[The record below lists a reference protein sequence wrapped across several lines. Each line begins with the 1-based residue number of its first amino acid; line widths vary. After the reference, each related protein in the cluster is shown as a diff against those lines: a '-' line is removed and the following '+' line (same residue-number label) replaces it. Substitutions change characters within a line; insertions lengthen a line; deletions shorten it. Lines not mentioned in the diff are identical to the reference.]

1 MALVGIILLAIIAG
15 IALVSLLL
23 FLNVT
28 VAIGTMNGLL
38 FYANIIYGNAS
49 IFFSNFPT
57 YSSPSVFI
65 AWLNL
70 DIGFDICLFEGIDTY
85 VKTWLQ
91 LVFPFYLIFI
101 VVIVFA
107 ICRHS
112 QRFSNLIGKKNPVAN
127 LATLILLSYAKI
139 LSSVITMLSRTAL
152 QYPDGQRVLWKP
164 DATIEYLQ
172 NSKHALLFIAAVLI
186 LVVGATYTM
195 ILFSWQWLVCSP
207 NWKILRWIRNPKL
220 SSFIESYHAPYNFK
234 HRYWTGLLL
243 LLRVVLYLVSAL
255 NPSGDPQVP
264 LMATMLAVGSLFVLD
279 IRNVYKKIPV
289 NIIEMTI
296 IFNIL
301 VFTIITWC
309 Y

>member
-1 MALVGIILLAIIAG
+1 MTSSGNTSSGNASISKVCTSGQCSSRCIKCHKHWQVALVGIILLAIIAG

-23 FLNVT
+23 FLNLT
-28 VAIGTMNGLL
+28 VAIGTMNGVI
-38 FYANIIYGNAS
+38 FYANIINGNAS

-139 LSSVITMLSRTAL
+139 LSSVTTILSRTTL

-164 DATIEYLQ
+164 CLLYTSPSPRDAT
-172 NSKHALLFIAAVLI
+172 
-186 LVVGATYTM
+186 
-195 ILFSWQWLVCSP
+195 
-207 NWKILRWIRNPKL
+207 L
-220 SSFIESYHAPYNFK
+220 SRMPS
-234 HRYWTGLLL
+234 
-243 LLRVVLYLVSAL
+243 SA
-255 NPSGDPQVP
+255 
-264 LMATMLAVGSLFVLD
+264 
-279 IRNVYKKIPV
+279 
-289 NIIEMTI
+289 
-296 IFNIL
+296 
-301 VFTIITWC
+301 
-309 Y
+309 